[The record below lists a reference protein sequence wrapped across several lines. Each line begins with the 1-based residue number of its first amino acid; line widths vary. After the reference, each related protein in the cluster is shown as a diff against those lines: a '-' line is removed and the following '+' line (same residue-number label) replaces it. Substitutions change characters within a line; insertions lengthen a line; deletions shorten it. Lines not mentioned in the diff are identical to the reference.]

1 MLTANPKRARLFH
14 DKSLAS
20 EDIYEPFVRYSSG
33 QHVMWYLNLLVYI
46 CRDDAALQQLV
57 WVSMLRWAC
66 YVLLICFL
74 YLSYCILL
82 CKTLPILVCITVLMM
97 GCRLSP
103 CTPAGSVIYICFLLH
118 NGAADGL

>member
-20 EDIYEPFVRYSSG
+20 EDIYEPFV
-33 QHVMWYLNLLVYI
+33 
-46 CRDDAALQQLV
+46 RDDAALQQLV